1 MPIIPTPLYLHL
13 YKCQKKRRGKKKHH
27 NITSHRCST
36 GEGKSLL
43 AGTGGNKNKNKERE
57 RERERG
63 YTIIDTARI
72 PPKTKKKKRIYL

>member
-13 YKCQKKRRGKKKHH
+13 YKCQKKKRRRKKHH
-27 NITSHRCST
+27 NITSHHCST
-36 GEGKSLL
+36 KKKKSLL
-43 AGTGGNKNKNKERE
+43 ARTEKGKNKE